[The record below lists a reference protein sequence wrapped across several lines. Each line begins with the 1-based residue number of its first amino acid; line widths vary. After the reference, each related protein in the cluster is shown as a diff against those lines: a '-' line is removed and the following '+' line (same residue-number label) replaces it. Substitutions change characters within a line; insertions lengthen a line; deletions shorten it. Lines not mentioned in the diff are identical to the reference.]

1 MKKTTKIITLILSA
15 ILLIGCVIGISV
27 SAEETPS
34 VSVKYKNLAYEG
46 AIQVLYAVEA
56 KNVPAG
62 AKVQMYFFDAKPEA
76 FDPREYL
83 KVAREEVKKM
93 VRHKIV
99 NVLGSS
105 GTL

>member
-1 MKKTTKIITLILSA
+1 MT
-15 ILLIGCVIGISV
+15 
-27 SAEETPS
+27 
-34 VSVKYKNLAYEG
+34 
-46 AIQVLYAVEA
+46 
-56 KNVPAG
+56 AG
-62 AKVQMYFFDAKPEA
+62 VRRVFADKPEA

-99 NVLGSS
+99 NVHGSA